1 MASAAASGA
10 GFCAGSIWNR
20 AGAVLQQ
27 SPVQPQEPV
36 TATTQDAQDD
46 LELMQRIGRGD
57 RGAYRRLVEAY
68 LARVTRFAERILG
81 NHSEAEDV
89 AQETFLR
96 VWTQAAK
103 WTPRAQP
110 KTFIYHVARNL
121 CIDQLRKRKEVSDGV
136 EQQSGADRP
145 SGLLFRKQ
153 TALAV
158 EHALLSLPERQR
170 AAITLV
176 HYEGLT
182 SAEACA
188 VLEIGVEALESLL
201 ARGRRALREQ
211 LRAHAEGTAQGDGE
225 QP

>member
-10 GFCAGSIWNR
+10 GFCAGSFWNR
-20 AGAVLQQ
+20 AGAVSQQ

-36 TATTQDAQDD
+36 TATTQDAEDD

-81 NHSEAEDV
+81 SHSEAEDV

-121 CIDQLRKRKEVSDGV
+121 CIDQLRKRKEVSDTV
-136 EQQSGADRP
+136 EQQSTADRP

-182 SAEACA
+182 SAEACG

-211 LRAHAEGTAQGDGE
+211 LRALAGRTEHGDGE

>member
-1 MASAAASGA
+1 MGSAASNLS
-10 GFCAGSIWNR
+10 FCADAIPGR
-20 AGAVLQQ
+20 VGAVSQQ
-27 SPVQPQEPV
+27 SPVQPNPV
-36 TATTQDAQDD
+36 SATPQPGPDD

-57 RGAYRRLVEAY
+57 RSAYRQLVEAY

-81 NHSEAEDV
+81 SRSEAEDV

-96 VWTQAAK
+96 LWTQAAR

-110 KTFIYHVARNL
+110 KTYIYHVARNL
-121 CIDQLRKRKEVSDGV
+121 CIDQLRKRRDTSDSV
-136 EQQSGADRP
+136 DQQSAADRP
-145 SGLLFRKQ
+145 SGLLYEKQ
-153 TALAV
+153 TALEV
-158 EHALLSLPERQR
+158 GRALLTLPERQR

-211 LRAHAEGTAQGDGE
+211 LRALAGQTNGE
-225 QP
+225 RP